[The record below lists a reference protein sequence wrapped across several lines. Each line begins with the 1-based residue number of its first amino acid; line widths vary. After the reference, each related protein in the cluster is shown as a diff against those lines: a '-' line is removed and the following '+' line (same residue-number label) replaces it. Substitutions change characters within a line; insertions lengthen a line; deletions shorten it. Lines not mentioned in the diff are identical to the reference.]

1 MFKRIAGFMVVLSM
15 VFAFQASAWA
25 AAVNAQDTTVLQQS
39 EVIALAENPQLAALN
54 SDLQLLGATGFGG
67 MKIEPWFW
75 ALSIVVPGLGQF
87 LMGDM
92 VKGLLFFFGP
102 TLVGIAAS
110 VVTGVLVS
118 MFASNPGIVGIL
130 PLIGTILGL
139 LALAVYVWNVV
150 DAYFMNQEKTGMASI
165 ESLDMEKLSQDIQ
178 RIAEFAQKNQ
188 IVALEGGAALN
199 HQVATF

>member
-25 AAVNAQDTTVLQQS
+25 AAANAQDTTMIQQS

-75 ALSIVVPGLGQF
+75 VLSIVIPGLGQF
-87 LMGDM
+87 LMGDVM
-92 VKGLLFFFGP
+92 KGILFF
-102 TLVGIAAS
+102 AS
-110 VVTGVLVS
+110 GAIIGVLAG
-118 MFASNPGIVGIL
+118 ASGAIL
-130 PLIGTILGL
+130 AAMGLGSIALTIGLIIPLLYLGVL
-139 LALAVYVWNVV
+139 IWNVV
-150 DAYFMNQEKTGMASI
+150 DAYFMNQEKLGMASI

>member
-25 AAVNAQDTTVLQQS
+25 AAANAQDTTMIQQS

-118 MFASNPGIVGIL
+118 MFASNPSIVGIL

-165 ESLDMEKLSQDIQ
+165 ESLDMEKLSQEIQ

>member
-25 AAVNAQDTTVLQQS
+25 AAVNAQDTTMIQQS

-102 TLVGIAAS
+102 TLLAIGS
-110 VVTGVLVS
+110 TVVIGVLTTMLVG
-118 MFASNPGIVGIL
+118 NPGLLGIL
-130 PLIGTILGL
+130 PIVGLVISLVALGI
-139 LALAVYVWNVV
+139 YIWNVV

-165 ESLDMEKLSQDIQ
+165 ESLDMEKLSQEIQ